1 LANGNKSNAEVIF
14 SEASLD
20 TETKELEYFSD
31 NGDCVQ
37 EPTGDY
43 AQETDDATN
52 EIAQNISVQEPG
64 DNIFF
69 N

>member
-1 LANGNKSNAEVIF
+1 
-14 SEASLD
+14 
-20 TETKELEYFSD
+20 LEYFSD

-64 DNIFF
+64 DKIYF